1 MQCWKDLELAAWD
14 QVQIIHC
21 SPYRS
26 LLLDKT
32 HHPWERGTSE
42 NANGLLRDWFPK
54 GGSLDDVSD
63 SDELGY
69 EGSCPAARRH
79 AGRRREEMA
88 RERDRRDAE
97 GFLARA
103 GCPARRGSTSAR
115 RTSGCVASS
124 PGGST

>member
-32 HHPWERGTSE
+32 HYPWERGTNE
-42 NANGLLRDWFPK
+42 NTNGLLRDWFPK

-63 SDELGY
+63 SEVQ
-69 EGSCPAARRH
+69 ESCDSL
-79 AGRRREEMA
+79 
-88 RERDRRDAE
+88 DRRPRKR
-97 GFLARA
+97 LKWK
-103 GCPARRGSTSAR
+103 CPWEVYRRQSLHLL
-115 RTSGCVASS
+115 
-124 PGGST
+124 